1 MAVLFQIIN
10 SIFLFFTFLMG
21 MFLLRGNILFG
32 APAAQIIKMILMPAY
47 LILAG
52 VVVGYLISVIWKTKE
67 EKSDSLEQKEK
78 ICKNSFLIGIGIG
91 IILALS
97 YLFI

>member
-1 MAVLFQIIN
+1 
-10 SIFLFFTFLMG
+10 

-32 APAAQIIKMILMPAY
+32 ASAAQTIKMILMPAY

-67 EKSDSLEQKEK
+67 EKSDSAEKKEK